1 MNTLVDNKSF
11 IEKIIKIGLPIAM
24 QNFVLTSLNLV
35 DNIMIGSRGEV
46 AFAAVSL
53 SNRLYFVLL
62 ITIFGVLSG
71 MGIFTSQYWGIKD
84 TKNIKKIVGMGLS
97 VAFVISASVTLLA
110 FFFPTQIL
118 SIFSKEPDLLL
129 KGASYLKIACFSY
142 VPLAL
147 GYVFTFNSRSIH
159 KAKLPMI
166 ASIIALSL
174 NTILNYI
181 LINGKL
187 GFPVLGVKGAAIAT
201 VISRTLEAII
211 LIVIIFNTKNH
222 PLKGTLKEYFSF
234 SSKMFKKV
242 INKTIPVIINEASW
256 AIGMSIYFIAYGAL
270 GSKAI
275 ASIQVALTISDL
287 FWAFLIGFGS
297 AVSVIIGNYLGANK
311 IEKAAAIAKKAIV
324 FNIIATIILAFIYL
338 LTGGFVASI
347 FNFDQATIKNSI
359 KTIIVSAIYM
369 PIRGMNFLLIIGILR
384 SGGDTKFCMITDL
397 ITIYLIGIPLA
408 FISVYLFKLP
418 VHIILSIVYFEEVV
432 KTTILL
438 YRYKSK
444 KWLNVLI

>member
-1 MNTLVDNKSF
+1 MENSIDNKSF
-11 IEKIIKIGLPIAM
+11 VQKIIKIGLPIAI

-35 DNIMIGSRGEV
+35 DNIMIGTRGEI

-71 MGIFTSQYWGIKD
+71 MGIFTSQYWGVKD
-84 TKNIKKIVGMGLS
+84 TKNIKRIVGMGLTITFILS
-97 VAFVISASVTLLA
+97 FSVTALA
-110 FFFPTQIL
+110 YFFPKEIL
-118 SIFSKEPDLLL
+118 SIFSKEPELLE

-142 VPLAL
+142 IPLSL

-159 KAKLPMI
+159 RAKLPMI
-166 ASIIALSL
+166 ASIIALSI

-201 VISRTLEAII
+201 VISRVLEVLI
-211 LIVIIFNTKNH
+211 LVTIIFNTKGH
-222 PLKGTLKEYFSF
+222 PLKGKLKEYFSF
-234 SSKMFKKV
+234 TSKMFKTVMK
-242 INKTIPVIINEASW
+242 KTIPVIVNEASW
-256 AIGMSIYFIAYGAL
+256 SVGMSIYFIAYGAL

-297 AVSVIIGNYLGANK
+297 AISVIIGNYLGAKK
-311 IEKAAAIAKKAIV
+311 IEKAVIIAKKSMIYNLV
-324 FNIIATIILAFIYL
+324 ATFILGIIYL
-338 LTGGFVASI
+338 ITGRYVASI
-347 FNFDQATIKNSI
+347 FNFDAATIHNSLN
-359 KTIIVSAIYM
+359 TIIVSALYM

-384 SGGDTKFCMITDL
+384 SGGDTKFCMLIDL
-397 ITIYLIGIPLA
+397 FSIYIIGIPLA
-408 FISVYLFKLP
+408 FLAVYVFNFP
-418 VHIILSIVYFEEVV
+418 VHIVLAVVYFEELV
-432 KTTILL
+432 KVFIL
-438 YRYKSK
+438 YKRFKSK